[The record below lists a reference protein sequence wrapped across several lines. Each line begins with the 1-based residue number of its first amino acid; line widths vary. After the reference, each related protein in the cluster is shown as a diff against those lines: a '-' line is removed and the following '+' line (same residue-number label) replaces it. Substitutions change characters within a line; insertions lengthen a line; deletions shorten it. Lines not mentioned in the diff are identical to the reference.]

1 MALAG
6 AVRNLLAGSGTQALW
21 VRGIRFGL
29 VGASGYVV
37 NVAVYSTGLRAGTD
51 YRLAATVSFLVAA
64 SSNYVLNRTWTFGT
78 SGRVTL
84 EASRFL
90 AVSAAA
96 LSANIVVLTILV
108 QGGLPKLEA
117 QALAIV
123 VIAPLSFLANKWW
136 AFRA

>member
-1 MALAG
+1 MAIAG
-6 AVRNLLAGSGTQALW
+6 AVRNLLAGSGTQTLW

-37 NVAVYSTGLRAGTD
+37 NVAVYSTELRAGID
-51 YRLAATVSFLVAA
+51 YRLAATASFLVAA
-64 SSNYVLNRTWTFGT
+64 SSNYFLNRTWTFGT
-78 SGRVTL
+78 SGRVRI
-84 EASRFL
+84 EAPRFL

-96 LSANIVVLTILV
+96 LSANILVLTILV
-108 QGGLPKLEA
+108 HGGLPKLEA